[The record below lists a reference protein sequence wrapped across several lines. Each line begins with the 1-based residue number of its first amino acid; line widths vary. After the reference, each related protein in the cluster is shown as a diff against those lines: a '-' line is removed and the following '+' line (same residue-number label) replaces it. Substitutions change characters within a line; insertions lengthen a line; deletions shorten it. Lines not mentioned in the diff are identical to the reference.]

1 MSPDEMEAWDKYFAA
16 AVIAETSKP
25 NPAKGS
31 PMEGLHDTTIAI
43 CNRAAAIADQMMKL
57 RKERYKRT

>member
-16 AVIAETSKP
+16 AVIAESTKP

-31 PMEGLHDTTIAI
+31 PMEAMHTTPIAV
-43 CNRAAAIADQMMKL
+43 CNRAAALADQMMKL
-57 RKERYKRT
+57 RKERYARG